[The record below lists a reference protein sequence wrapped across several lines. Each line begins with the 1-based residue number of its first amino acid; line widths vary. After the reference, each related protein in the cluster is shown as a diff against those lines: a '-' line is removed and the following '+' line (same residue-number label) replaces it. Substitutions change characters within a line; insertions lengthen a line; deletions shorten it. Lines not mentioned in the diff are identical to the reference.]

1 MGDAIHS
8 AHSINITMRSFQIL
22 VAFALAFT
30 VSALPS
36 TDEAVPET
44 ELAIP
49 EFPPETEF
57 ATATEYEKASVLV
70 SKKGDKACTD
80 LADAAE
86 TEVKENM
93 KNAQDILNKI
103 DNGANC
109 AKEGQDAVKSAK
121 ATSEQAKAKKKK
133 ADQDHADAQGAKVN
147 FGDFSFNSLNP
158 NNCQGFFASSVYT
171 NAKAKVDAA
180 KTAADKADG
189 EVKAAAAA
197 VQNAIT
203 AAEIAATKCKCK
215 AFKAHEVALAAS
227 NTKVAAAN
235 KAAWTKAAHLKCVIA
250 GTSYGSC
257 TVPAIPKVKSVDLA
271 PGVDNSACEADL
283 ATFPLK
289 TKYGSY
295 NQCSNAKLV
304 DKGGNKDNYQCTN
317 GCDQDN
323 YGGTT
328 EWHRGC
334 FGPWEIQEKD
344 LPLSLSFT
352 YNANGQ
358 SASNNYAYEFA
369 GFNIVKNDGTNPHY
383 DCNFDWAFRFQ
394 PADQAYEYRPGCA
407 STQGSGNKCY
417 IHGGTTNNK
426 MRIDIATGGEV
437 KYYVNGKYCM
447 TGKNKATS
455 SSFPRYFDTSNY
467 GYYGIIKDIVMKK
480 E

>member
-57 ATATEYEKASVLV
+57 ATATEYEKASLLV

-86 TEVKENM
+86 TEVKENV
-93 KNAQDILNKI
+93 KQAQDILNKM

-109 AKEGQDAVKSAK
+109 AKEGQDAVKAAK
-121 ATSEQAKAKKKK
+121 ATSEQAKAKKTK
-133 ADQDHADAQGAKVN
+133 ADQDLADAQGAKVN

-158 NNCQGFFASSVYT
+158 NNCQGFFGSSVYT

-215 AFKAHEVALAAS
+215 AYRAHEKALGAA

-257 TVPAIPKVKSVDLA
+257 TVPAIPKVKAFDLA
-271 PGVDNSACEADL
+271 K
-283 ATFPLK
+283 FPLA
-289 TKYGSY
+289 TKYGSFPQCASANWGSNPYTVY
-295 NQCSNAKLV
+295 NTGQ
-304 DKGGNKDNYQCTN
+304 
-317 GCDQDN
+317 
-323 YGGTT
+323 TT
-328 EWHRGC
+328 MWYRGC
-334 FGPWEIQEKD
+334 FGPWKVEEKD

-352 YNANGQ
+352 YNANGH
-358 SASNNYAYEFA
+358 SNSNNYAYAFA
-369 GFNIVKNDGTNPHY
+369 GFNNVKNDGTNPHY

-394 PADQAYEYRPGCA
+394 PAEQTYEYRANCA
-407 STQGSGNKCY
+407 STQGQGSNCH
-417 IHGGTTNNK
+417 IHGGTTDNK

-455 SSFPRYFDTSNY
+455 SSFPLYFDTASY
-467 GYYGIIKDIVMKK
+467 GLYGEFSDIKMKK

>member
-49 EFPPETEF
+49 EFPPATEF

-86 TEVKENM
+86 TEGKENV
-93 KNAQDILNKI
+93 KNAQDILSKI

-121 ATSEQAKAKKKK
+121 APSEQAKAKKTK
-133 ADQDHADAQGAKVN
+133 ADQDYADAQGAKVN

-180 KTAADKADG
+180 TTAAASAAG
-189 EVKAAAAA
+189 EVKQAATA

-203 AAEIAATKCKCK
+203 AAESAATKCKCK

-235 KAAWTKAAHLKCVIA
+235 KAAWTKAALLKCVIA

-257 TVPAIPKVKSVDLA
+257 TVPAIPKVKAVTLA
-271 PGVDNSACEADL
+271 AGVDNSACEADL

-369 GFNIVKNDGTNPHY
+369 GFNSVKNDGSAPHY
-383 DCNFDWAFRFQ
+383 DCTFDFAFRFQ
-394 PADQAYEYRPGCA
+394 PAQQAYEYRHGCS
-407 STQGSGNKCY
+407 STQGSGAPCY
-417 IHGGTTNNK
+417 INGGHSDNK
-426 MRIDIATGGEV
+426 MRIHIAKDGKV
-437 KYYVNGKYCM
+437 RYYVNGKFCM
-447 TGKNKATS
+447 NGKNKATS
-455 SSFPRYFDTSNY
+455 SVFPLYFDTSMY
-467 GYYGIIKDIVMKK
+467 GLYGTFKDISLKK